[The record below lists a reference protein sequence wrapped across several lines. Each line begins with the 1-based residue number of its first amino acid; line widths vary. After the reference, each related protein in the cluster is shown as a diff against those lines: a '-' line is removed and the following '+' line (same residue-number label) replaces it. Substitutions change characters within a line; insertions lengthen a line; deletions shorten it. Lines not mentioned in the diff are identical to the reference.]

1 MRYPW
6 LEEYLLS
13 HSGAR
18 QDFKPE
24 WQWQRFL
31 VRDRMFAALCVPG
44 EAHRVYGGHEL
55 LNLKCEPAL
64 GELLQKEYPHILP
77 GFYMDKRHWIAVLL
91 DGNVPEDVLRDLC
104 SRSYR
109 LVTAKLPRK
118 VRAQLEEEASH
129 GR

>member
-6 LEEYLLS
+6 LEEYLLP

-31 VRDRMFAALCVPG
+31 V
-44 EAHRVYGGHEL
+44 
-55 LNLKCEPAL
+55 
-64 GELLQKEYPHILP
+64 
-77 GFYMDKRHWIAVLL
+77 
-91 DGNVPEDVLRDLC
+91 RDLC